1 MERDNINIEYRF
13 DSALGVIEEY
23 RYINSYKVDIY
34 SDDDAAEPVIHEL
47 IGKVEV
53 SLVLLNL
60 LTNKGMDFF
69 PIFDTSQFLVE
80 LGQTII
86 DYDTNELREPLVDE
100 VMTQS
105 GNILVIE
112 RFELL
117 PEWRKRNI
125 GKKVIKDI
133 VLRFSGCCDLV
144 MLKAFPLQQE
154 YQYAEDKKSDWD
166 QKMQFLDLPKD
177 EEFSNFKVFAY
188 YQKMGF
194 AQLGN
199 TDYFY
204 LNMSINNAVF
214 DAIDLEE

>member
-13 DSALGVIEEY
+13 DSALGAIEEY
-23 RYINSYKVDIY
+23 RYINNYKVDIY

-53 SLVLLNL
+53 SLVLLSL
-60 LTNKGMDFF
+60 LTNKGMDYF
-69 PIFDTSQFLVE
+69 PIFDTSHFLCE
-80 LGQTII
+80 LGQII
-86 DYDTNELREPLVDE
+86 LDYDVNKFREPLVHE
-100 VMTQS
+100 IMPQS
-105 GNILVIE
+105 GNLLVVE

-117 PEWRKRNI
+117 PEWRKKNI
-125 GKKVIKDI
+125 GKKIMKDI
-133 VLRFSGCCDLV
+133 VCRFSGCCDIV

-154 YQYAEDKKSDWD
+154 YQYDEDKKSDWD
-166 QKMQFLDLPKD
+166 KKMQFLDLPKD
-177 EEFSNFKVFAY
+177 EGFSNYKMFAY

-194 AQLGN
+194 SQLGN

>member
-13 DSALGVIEEY
+13 DSALGAIEEY
-23 RYINSYKVDIY
+23 RYINNYKVDIY
-34 SDDDAAEPVIHEL
+34 SDDDAAEPIIHEL

-60 LTNKGMDFF
+60 LTNKAMDYF

-80 LGQTII
+80 LGQIII

-100 VMTQS
+100 VMPQS

-133 VLRFSGCCDLV
+133 ALRFSGCCDLV

-194 AQLGN
+194 VQLGD

-204 LNMSINNAVF
+204 LNRTINNAVF

>member
-1 MERDNINIEYRF
+1 MEKDNIITEYRF
-13 DSALGVIEEY
+13 DSALGAIEEY
-23 RYINSYKVDIY
+23 RYINNYKIDIY

-47 IGKVEV
+47 IGKAEV

-60 LTNKGMDFF
+60 LTNKGMDYF
-69 PIFDTSQFLVE
+69 PVFDTSSFLAE
-80 LGQTII
+80 LGQIII
-86 DYDTNELREPLVDE
+86 DFDTNELREPLVDE
-100 VMTQS
+100 VMPQS

-154 YQYAEDKKSDWD
+154 YQYADGMKSDWEK
-166 QKMQFLDLPKD
+166 KMQMTDFPQDQ
-177 EEFSNFKVFAY
+177 EFSTYKVFAY

-194 AQLGN
+194 SQLGN

-204 LNMSINNAVF
+204 LNMSINNSIF